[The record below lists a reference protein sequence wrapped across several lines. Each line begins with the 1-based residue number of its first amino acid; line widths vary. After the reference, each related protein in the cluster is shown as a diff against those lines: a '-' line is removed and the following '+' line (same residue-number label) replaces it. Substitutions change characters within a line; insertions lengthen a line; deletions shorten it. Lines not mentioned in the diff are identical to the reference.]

1 MKQLLSIL
9 IVTLLYVGCVK
20 TQTPF
25 PKNWDFNSIGQ
36 IGDDWKQVLGPTGN
50 TGSHGGLM
58 CFNISG
64 NYIDNQY
71 YSFESDTLDLQLWSE
86 VEMVFTVQQNLRN
99 GDLLGLYYLDGTTMT
114 WSGWDLSG
122 ANGTYTLSI
131 PTTAILFSVD
141 LNTDANGNVNG
152 KYAHV
157 DYIYLSD
164 PGGTPLP
171 VTLLEFNGHAH
182 DNCNHLNWSTASEAN
197 SDYFEIEHSLDA
209 NQWTSVDK
217 VSAAGN
223 SNMTLGYSLIHE
235 SPKNAINYYR
245 LVQYDWDG
253 VFEIFGPISIDNRK
267 KEKRIVKYVS
277 LSGQEI
283 DPKSTIGLVIGIY
296 EDGTTIKVYLQ

>member
-1 MKQLLSIL
+1 MYICC
-9 IVTLLYVGCVK
+9 GK

-36 IGDDWKQVLGPTGN
+36 VGDDWKQVLGPTGN

-58 CFNISG
+58 CFNVSG
-64 NYIDNQY
+64 NYIDDQY
-71 YSFESDTLDLQLWSE
+71 YSFESDTLDLQLWTE

-99 GDLLGLYYLDGTTMT
+99 GDVLGLYYLDGTTMT
-114 WSGWDLSG
+114 WAGWDLSS
-122 ANGTYTLSI
+122 ANGTYILSV

-152 KYAHV
+152 KYAHI

-164 PGGTPLP
+164 PGATALP
-171 VTLLEFNGHAH
+171 VTLLDFNGHAH

-209 NQWTSVDK
+209 YEWTPVDK
-217 VSAAGN
+217 VPAAGN
-223 SNMTLGYSLIHE
+223 SNMTLGYSLVHE
-235 SPKNAINYYR
+235 FPRSTINYYR

-253 VFEIFGPISIDNRK
+253 VYEVFGPIAIDNSK
-267 KEKRIVKYVS
+267 EEKRIVRYVS
-277 LSGQEI
+277 LSGKEI
-283 DPKSTIGLVIGIY
+283 DPTTTTGLVIAIF
-296 EDGTTIKVYLQ
+296 EDGTSKKVYLQ